1 MTGTRWPDRAAA
13 ERLLDGEDADTPLGR
28 LLAHARGPAGPHEL
42 LGEQAAAAM
51 FRGDGGA
58 HPPARTRRT
67 LSRVLAVKVAVAG
80 VLLTGSGLAVAS
92 ATGTLPV
99 PARDTPRPAPAVP
112 PRPPAPTADVRDQQH
127 PPVGTP
133 GPPPTAVPSGVE
145 PPRQTKGPNE
155 HARSPHPRGNSAHPT
170 PGRKTDHTTPN
181 PQGGKGR

>member
-1 MTGTRWPDRAAA
+1 VTGTRWPDRAAA

-42 LGEQAAAAM
+42 LGENAAAAM
-51 FRGDGGA
+51 FRSGRA
-58 HPPARTRRT
+58 APSPARTRRT

-112 PRPPAPTADVRDQQH
+112 PRPPEPTTGVRDQQH
-127 PPVGTP
+127 PPAGTP

-145 PPRQTKGPNE
+145 PPGQTKGPNE

-170 PGRKTDHTTPN
+170 PGRKNDNTPH
-181 PQGGKGR
+181 PQGGKGK

>member
-1 MTGTRWPDRAAA
+1 MTGTRWPDRASA
-13 ERLLDGEDADTPLGR
+13 ERLLDGEHGDTPLGR

-42 LGEQAAAAM
+42 LGEHAAAEM
-51 FRGDGGA
+51 FRRGGGA
-58 HPPARTRRT
+58 SSPVRTRRT

-112 PRPPAPTADVRDQQH
+112 PRPPAPTTDVHDQQD
-127 PPVGTP
+127 PPARTP
-133 GPPPTAVPSGVE
+133 GPPTAVPSGVE
-145 PPRQTKGPNE
+145 PPGQTRSPNE

-170 PGRKTDHTTPN
+170 PVRKNENTPQ